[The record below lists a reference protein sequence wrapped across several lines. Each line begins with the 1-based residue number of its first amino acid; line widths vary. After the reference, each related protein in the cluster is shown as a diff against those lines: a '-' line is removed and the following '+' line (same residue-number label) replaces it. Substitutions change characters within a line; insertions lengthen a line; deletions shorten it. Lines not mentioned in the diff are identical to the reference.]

1 MSQLAHCACAST
13 AVLRSRGHNLCAKKG
28 IGCTNAHHARKRIAG
43 CSTIIAKANM
53 LIWTP
58 RQNELSAEK
67 AADKQEAVMCG
78 MKDGCKSGSSRP
90 AQNARLN
97 FRRTLLGF
105 ARTQKRTDE
114 RSVGQD

>member
-58 RQNELSAEK
+58 RQKELSAEK

-78 MKDGCKSGSSRP
+78 MKADRKSVVWGKSVSVRVD
-90 AQNARLN
+90 RVG
-97 FRRTLLGF
+97 RRSIKKK
-105 ARTQKRTDE
+105 KRHKNE
-114 RSVGQD
+114 KNNKKKQ